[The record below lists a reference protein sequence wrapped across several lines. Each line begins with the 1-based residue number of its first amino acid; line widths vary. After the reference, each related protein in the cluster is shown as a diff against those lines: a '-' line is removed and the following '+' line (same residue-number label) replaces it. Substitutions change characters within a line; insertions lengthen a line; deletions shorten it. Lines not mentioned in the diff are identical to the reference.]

1 MHRACVHAKNTS
13 KLSATKLNVLGQIV
27 AVSLRTATSCIGMGI
42 YRIRTTAPAHALVA
56 EAGFAHGPRATIA
69 AVRAQRALLLF
80 PVTTHPRDQEL
91 ATGIAREPT
100 TNGRIESRFTRLRR

>member
-1 MHRACVHAKNTS
+1 
-13 KLSATKLNVLGQIV
+13 
-27 AVSLRTATSCIGMGI
+27 MGI

-100 TNGRIESRFTRLRR
+100 TNGRIESRFKRLSRETDMGRQHLPVNAHPRK